1 METTVVVRTRD
12 DEKFLA
18 RTLSGIR
25 EEAMACRVVV
35 MNNNSNGRPLP
46 SDCLEMV
53 DLVIQV
59 PDGSY
64 RPGRVLNRA
73 MRKTVSPLVVFLN
86 ADCVPLERGWLGA
99 LLEPFSKPSVG
110 ATFGRQV
117 ARPDCYPPFARDTED
132 TFGDGSLQVRW
143 RHCFSMAVSAVRR
156 TAWESLPFDERLRYS
171 EDIAWTFGLR
181 QAGFEVVYTPE
192 SVVEHSHNYSISQYY
207 KRQKGE
213 GSAEA
218 VIFTWNSWRA
228 GLFRYSF
235 VPLARQVWRDT
246 RFWLQKR
253 NYVWAVAA
261 IVFRLA
267 GTLGRRRGFLEG
279 RAL

>member
-1 METTVVVRTRD
+1 MDTTVVVRTRD
-12 DEKFLA
+12 DEEFLA

-25 EEAMACRVVV
+25 AEAMGCRIVV

-46 SDCLEMV
+46 NDCVEMV
-53 DLVIQV
+53 DQVIQV

-64 RPGRVLNRA
+64 RPGRVLNQA
-73 MRKTVSPLVVFLN
+73 MRRTESPLVVFLN
-86 ADCVPLERGWLGA
+86 ADCVPLKRGWLGA
-99 LLEPFSKPSVG
+99 LLEPFAEASVG
-110 ATFGRQV
+110 ATFGRQLP
-117 ARPDCYPPFARDTED
+117 RPGCYPPFARDTEE
-132 TFGDGSLQVRW
+132 TFGDGALQIRW

-156 TAWESLPFDERLRYS
+156 TVWESHPFDERLRYS

-181 QAGFEVVYTPE
+181 QEGFEVVYAPE
-192 SVVEHSHNYSISQYY
+192 SVVEHSHNYSVSQYY
-207 KRQKGE
+207 KRQRGE

-228 GLFRYSF
+228 SLLRYSL

-246 RFWLQKR
+246 RFCLRRGKL
-253 NYVWAVAA
+253 VW
-261 IVFRLA
+261 IIGSLFLRLA